1 MLRTLFHINVETQN
15 TRNLLGP
22 FQKLL
27 EFFPN
32 PKAKFIFFFSNKTQ
46 ASNSNSNF

>member
-32 PKAKFIFFFSNKTQ
+32 PKAKFIFFFFK
-46 ASNSNSNF
+46 